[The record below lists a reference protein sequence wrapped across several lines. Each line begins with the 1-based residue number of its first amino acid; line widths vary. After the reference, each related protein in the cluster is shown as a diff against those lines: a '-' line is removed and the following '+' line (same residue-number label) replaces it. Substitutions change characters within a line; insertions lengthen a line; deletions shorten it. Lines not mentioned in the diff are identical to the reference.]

1 MGFIS
6 TLTLNLY
13 CRFRNLILYGI
24 IGALSA
30 SFDFLLFYFLTT
42 TLNVYYLFA
51 NVFSVTCGICLSF
64 FLNREYNFKVKN
76 KFIKRLT
83 IFFSIGFFGLIISS
97 GLLYTFVVF
106 LQFEKVLSKLLS
118 IILVVLMQFLLN
130 KFITF
135 KKDLK

>member
-6 TLTLNLY
+6 TLTLSLY

-83 IFFSIGFFGLIISS
+83 IFFSVGFFGLIISS
-97 GLLYTFVVF
+97 GLLYAFVVF